1 MGHRKSPRALEQTCI
16 SAITADRFRDICNG
30 VWNDRAG
37 VLADRGS
44 LSGESALMRAVYW
57 RLCKNGAGYKKAD
70 SYSLAQTALTYER
83 VIGCVLELNA
93 TPHFDGAP
101 ILQELRKLYENEAG
115 HD

>member
-1 MGHRKSPRALEQTCI
+1 LG
-16 SAITADRFRDICNG
+16 AITADQFRIICNG

-57 RLCKNGAGYKKAD
+57 RLCKNGAVYEKAE
-70 SYSLAQTALTYER
+70 SYSLAETALTYEK
-83 VIGCVLELNA
+83 VIGCVLEFNA

-101 ILQELRKLYENEAG
+101 FLQELRKLYENEASR
-115 HD
+115 D

>member
-1 MGHRKSPRALEQTCI
+1 MG
-16 SAITADRFRDICNG
+16 AITANQFRNICDG

-83 VIGCVLELNA
+83 VIGCVLELHA

-101 ILQELRKLYENEAG
+101 FLQELRKLYENEACR
-115 HD
+115 D